1 MATIK
6 ARIKDGKFIFNKLTR
21 LVAPEGYRR
30 IAQAEMKK
38 ALMALTIRDMKR
50 RIESKSGELA
60 KSLGV
65 TVEFTEKGLT
75 AAVWSKAIYAGVIE
89 EGTAAHPIPRG
100 SLKGKKYM
108 AIPLFLEGNKKTA
121 SPWDY
126 EDEDTFTLPKE
137 DADEKVMFWRP
148 DGEKKPIPIFL
159 LKKRIEIEARPFM
172 SPAIEATLPAV
183 IERVQNAIQK
193 EMRRRAG

>member
-6 ARIKDGKFIFNKLTR
+6 ARIKDGRFIFNKLTK
-21 LVAPEGYRR
+21 LAAPAGYRR

-38 ALMALTIRDMKR
+38 ALMALTIKDMKE
-50 RIESKSGELA
+50 RINSKTGALA

-89 EGTAAHPIPRG
+89 EGTDKHPIPRG
-100 SLKGKKYM
+100 SMQGKKYM
-108 AIPLFLEGNKKTA
+108 AIPLFLESGKKTA

-148 DGEKKPIPIFL
+148 EGEKKPIPIFL
-159 LKKRIEIEARPFM
+159 LKKRIEIEAQPFM

-183 IERVQNAIQK
+183 VERVTKAIQR
-193 EMRRRAG
+193 EMKRRAG